1 MVGSVRF
8 PLLILVCSKNYFQV
22 LSSERDVFN
31 LELEMEK
38 TTNRRDFHP
47 VLTAYKTE
55 TYHIRH
61 GANSPFEF

>member
-1 MVGSVRF
+1 MLGSVDF
-8 PLLILVCSKNYFQV
+8 PLLILVCIKNSFKM
-22 LSSERDVFN
+22 LSSERDLFN

-55 TYHIRH
+55 TQHIRH
-61 GANSPFEF
+61 GAISSFEF

>member
-1 MVGSVRF
+1 MLGSVYF
-8 PLLILVCSKNYFQV
+8 PLLMLVCIKHSFKM

-47 VLTAYKTE
+47 VLIAYKTE
-55 TYHIRH
+55 TQHIRH
-61 GANSPFEF
+61 GAITSFEF

>member
-1 MVGSVRF
+1 MLGSVHF
-8 PLLILVCSKNYFQV
+8 PLLILVRIKNSFKM
-22 LSSERDVFN
+22 LSSERDLFN

-55 TYHIRH
+55 TAHQTRSY
-61 GANSPFEF
+61 FFL

>member
-55 TYHIRH
+55 T
-61 GANSPFEF
+61 